1 MSVTTGRRR
10 LNLLA
15 QRVNARDLLKV
26 TAFLRLATD
35 RLRGDWQISASGETH
50 LLLMGQD
57 EATTILGL
65 IDDPVSVL
73 RIVDDPNAADADPS
87 VLTRP
92 IQYDAFVDALLAV
105 EDKLLDS
112 PSAASSV
119 PAANALPA
127 PAPVPAVPARVPTP
141 SAASTA
147 ATLKP
152 SDSGW
157 TDSIFRLRQ
166 WPPANL
172 LQKHRY
178 GVRLASFLSVRH
190 VGLPELARLSNV
202 TLTDCLK
209 FVRVLGEAG
218 LLYVEPAPAKAS
230 RSGAAAPAMDAQANP
245 NPTGGLVDRIRRSLG
260 MTTVSR

>member
-141 SAASTA
+141 SAAPTA

-166 WPPANL
+166 WSPANL
-172 LQKHRY
+172 LHKHR
-178 GVRLASFLSVRH
+178 
-190 VGLPELARLSNV
+190 
-202 TLTDCLK
+202 
-209 FVRVLGEAG
+209 
-218 LLYVEPAPAKAS
+218 
-230 RSGAAAPAMDAQANP
+230 
-245 NPTGGLVDRIRRSLG
+245 
-260 MTTVSR
+260 